1 MPVLG
6 RCSFRLVRPSTE
18 KFPEELSFF
27 RQGSGLEGCPS
38 RPRALGVPDR
48 CGRRGETQRTT
59 EATCSER
66 GKQLAQRRA
75 VKDSVRLHTSK
86 DVAMESVRVYS
97 CRGLSSLSLSLAC
110 CLPARGPCPCPC
122 RYFQDDLLRARYA
135 REGARASP
143 ADSSDPALARS
154 PSSVGISVEPPLARS
169 SYPHHCLAA

>member
-110 CLPARGPCPCPC
+110 CCCLPGAPVPAPAVTFRTTCCVPDTRG
-122 RYFQDDLLRARYA
+122 
-135 REGARASP
+135 REP
-143 ADSSDPALARS
+143 VLA
-154 PSSVGISVEPPLARS
+154 PPILQT
-169 SYPHHCLAA
+169 PH